1 MTSSP
6 LFSSQGFRCQVTFRQ
21 EERCIFGTSSWNRR
35 CEPLAAH
42 MLPCHPPQQGNGAS
56 TGDAAELYPA
66 VGWQQH
72 FGSSRAAWQQVFT
85 LIIPGIFLHK
95 RRVRRG
101 GIQPGGPP
109 HPASWAILGA
119 SAQHPPPCQARLA
132 PCTGMASPW
141 PLWRRP
147 DSAGPFL
154 SDQRLMVALG
164 GTAELGTEG

>member
-109 HPASWAILGA
+109 IQHLGPSWGHQHSIPLPA
-119 SAQHPPPCQARLA
+119 
-132 PCTGMASPW
+132 
-141 PLWRRP
+141 RP
-147 DSAGPFL
+147 GWL
-154 SDQRLMVALG
+154 LALG
-164 GTAELGTEG
+164 WHLHGRCGGDQTQRDPSCQINV